1 MPEDGSA
8 LHGEVASAV
17 GSGDKSDAT
26 PEATFS
32 ALELDSLAIVEL
44 SLALQEVFGV
54 PVGEDELN
62 AEHTIGDTAG
72 IVAAKLGTSA
82 SGAGQEEDCGMNP
95 SGAPPRNDR
104 AQRRERPGRRSGQ
117 PSPAS
122 V

>member
-1 MPEDGSA
+1 MTTLPPPSFE
-8 LHGEVASAV
+8 EQVATLLTTRF
-17 GSGDKSDAT
+17 GIDKSDAS

-82 SGAGQEEDCGMNP
+82 SGAGQEGTA
-95 SGAPPRNDR
+95 G
-104 AQRRERPGRRSGQ
+104 
-117 PSPAS
+117 
-122 V
+122 